1 MRKKVINVL
10 GIVLVLAA
18 AAGIAWAAFADKA
31 EVLGSNFSTGS
42 ADIKFLLDLAG
53 GTDESNLADELPG
66 PSFTNIGPN
75 WSEDYLI
82 KIFNNTSG
90 QIQLTSNSNYE
101 TVNDPDDLRQ
111 IIYVEPFNWGDA
123 NNNGLLD
130 DGELG
135 SSFGRKT
142 IVKWKTEG
150 YDLSSVAGG
159 STKVLVLRFSTD
171 DVSDTKQGKNAVFDF
186 IFDSLG
192 LD

>member
-1 MRKKVINVL
+1 MKKKMIKVL
-10 GIVLVLAA
+10 GLILILGA

-31 EVLGSNFSTGS
+31 EVLGSNFATGS
-42 ADIKFLLDLAG
+42 ADVKFIVDLAG
-53 GTDESNLADELPG
+53 GTEETNLADELSG
-66 PSFTNIGPN
+66 PSFSNISPN
-75 WSEDYLI
+75 WSEDYLL
-82 KIFNNTSG
+82 KIYNNSPG
-90 QIQLTSNSNYE
+90 YIQLTSNADYE
-101 TVNDPDDLRQ
+101 TANDPDDLRQ

-123 NNNGLLD
+123 NNNGVLD

-150 YDLSSVAGG
+150 FDLSSVAGG
-159 STKVLVLRFSTD
+159 STKGMVLRFSTD
-171 DVSDTKQGKNAVFDF
+171 DVSDTKQGKTAVFDF